1 MVILK
6 PSDYLLYKCD
16 VDRNNGAAQNTGMK
30 RRLSC
35 SVVLALVGCTR
46 PAVVR
51 DTQAQVAEW
60 QAYGND
66 AGSSRYSVLNE
77 ITKENVRSLKVA
89 WMYRTGDVS
98 DGRGIWNGQKVWAK
112 STFEATPLMAD
123 ATLYIATPFN
133 RIIALEAETGRER
146 WIFDPKLNRIGYY
159 GDDFTCRG
167 LALRV
172 DSEIVP
178 GQPCRKTLYEATL
191 DGRLIA
197 VDAETGKACAA
208 FGTAGQ
214 VSLKA
219 GINLDSGIDQVIPGE
234 YHFTSAPAVVGDVV
248 VVGSAIN
255 DNDRV
260 EMPAGVVRG
269 YNARSGSL
277 VWSWDPVPR
286 DPADPARSTWQ
297 NGADRTGAA
306 NVWGPISADPEHDL
320 VFLPTTSPSP
330 DYFGGERKGANLYAD
345 SVVALRAS
353 TGKLVW
359 AFQVV
364 HHNLWDYDVPSG
376 PSLIEVQRG
385 DKRIAALAQPT
396 KMGHL
401 FILDRETGQPVL
413 PVEERPVPQD
423 GVPGEWLSAT
433 QPFPVATPR
442 LVSDRLQPGDA
453 WGLTPWDRG
462 RCRETIAS
470 LRQEGIF
477 TPPGLKASLQYPGNA
492 GGTNWG
498 GVSFDH
504 AHGLIVLNQTSLPFV
519 VQLIP
524 REQVNE
530 LRRRSGGEEGGW
542 EYAPMK
548 GTPYVMRRKAL
559 LSPWGLP
566 CNPPPWGTLA
576 AVEASTGKIRWQ
588 VPLGTVRE
596 LAPVPVPIAWGT
608 PTLGGPLTTAG
619 GLTFIGATMDS
630 TFRAFDT
637 ETGRELWHATVPA
650 SAIAT
655 PMTYRAHRG
664 GRQYVVVAAGGHG
677 KINGIKLADYVVA
690 FALP

>member
-1 MVILK
+1 
-6 PSDYLLYKCD
+6 
-16 VDRNNGAAQNTGMK
+16 MK
-30 RRLSC
+30 RRLNC
-35 SVVLALVGCTR
+35 GLLLALAACSR
-46 PAVVR
+46 PAMVR
-51 DTQAQVAEW
+51 DPQAPVEEW

-66 AGSSRYSVLNE
+66 AGSARYSPLRE
-77 ITKENVRSLKVA
+77 IDKGNVGRLKVA
-89 WMYRTGDVS
+89 WRYHTGDVS
-98 DGRGIWNGQKVWAK
+98 DGKGSWNGQRIRAK
-112 STFEATPLMAD
+112 STFEATPLMVD
-123 ATLYIATPFN
+123 ATLYIATSFN
-133 RIIALEAETGRER
+133 RIIALDAETGREK
-146 WIFDPKLNRIGYY
+146 WTFDPKLDRVGNY

-167 LALRV
+167 LAMRV

-178 GQPCRKTLYEATL
+178 GGACRKTLYEATL

-197 VDAETGKACAA
+197 VDAETGRACTG
-208 FGTAGQ
+208 FGTGGQ
-214 VSLKA
+214 VSLKE
-219 GINLDSGIDQVIPGE
+219 GINLASGIGHVIPGE
-234 YHFTSAPAVVGDVV
+234 YHFTSAPAVVGNVV

-255 DNDRV
+255 DNNRV
-260 EMPAGVVRG
+260 EMPSGVVRG
-269 YNARSGSL
+269 YNARTGSL

-306 NVWGPISADPEHDL
+306 NVWGPLSSDPEHDL

-330 DYFGGERKGANLYAD
+330 DYFGGERKGADRNAD

-364 HHNLWDYDVPSG
+364 HHDLWDYDLPSA
-376 PSLIEVQRG
+376 PSLIEVHRDG
-385 DKRIAALAQPT
+385 KSIAALAQAS

-401 FILDRETGQPVL
+401 FVLDRDTGQPVL
-413 PVEERPVPQD
+413 PVEERPVPQA
-423 GVPGEWLSAT
+423 GVPGEWLSPT

-442 LVSDRLQPGDA
+442 LVPEHLRPEDA

-462 RCRETIAS
+462 QCRQMVAR
-470 LRQEGIF
+470 LRNDGIF
-477 TPPGLKASLQYPGNA
+477 TPPSLQGTLQYPGNV

-498 GVSFDH
+498 GVSFDRSH
-504 AHGLIVLNQTSLPFV
+504 RLIIVNQSRIAV
-519 VQLIP
+519 VMQLIP
-524 REQVNE
+524 RDQVKA
-530 LRRRSGGEEGGW
+530 RWQQSGGTEDGW

-566 CNPPPWGTLA
+566 CSPPPWGTLA
-576 AVEASTGKIRWQ
+576 AVEADTGRIRWQ

-596 LAPVPVPIAWGT
+596 LAPVPLPIGWGT
-608 PTLGGPLTTAG
+608 PALGGPLTTAS

-637 ETGRELWHATVPA
+637 ETGRELWHVTMPA
-650 SAIAT
+650 SAMAT
-655 PMTYRAHRG
+655 PITYRARAG

-677 KINGIKLADYVVA
+677 KVDKLKLGDTVVA
-690 FALP
+690 FALQ